1 VCDYDSIISVFK
13 KGPQI
18 RLLTAYALVLRRVAK
33 FA

>member
-18 RLLTAYALVLRRVAK
+18 RLLTAYARLLRRVAK